1 MAGTESF
8 RKQHAELV
16 EFVRKIEPMLD
27 AQKVVTAAGEVRSL
41 LSTMIDKLSFHLA
54 VEDNSLYPRL
64 KLHKDAKVREL
75 ANKFEIEM
83 SGVMPVVEAFSR
95 KWNESA
101 IRTDPHGFCKE
112 THKIFAVLADRIQRE
127 NTQFYP
133 VVDQAA

>member
-16 EFVRKIEPMLD
+16 EFVRKIEPMLE
-27 AQKVVTAAGEVRSL
+27 AQNVVAAAGEVRAL
-41 LSTMIDKLSFHLA
+41 LSAMIEKLSSHLA

-75 ANKFEIEM
+75 AGKFQVEM
-83 SGVMPVVEAFSR
+83 SGVTPAVEAFSR

-101 IRTDPHGFCKE
+101 IRTDPQGFCEE
-112 THKIFAVLADRIQRE
+112 TRKIFAVLVDRIRRE
-127 NTQFYP
+127 NTQLYP
-133 VVDQAA
+133 MVDQAA